1 MPEMRGEATIDI
13 QASPEQVYE
22 YVANFHKH
30 IEWNHQPTE
39 MVQTSKGAIGVG
51 STFRT
56 TEQLPE
62 DVPWL
67 LLHVTIPIFNTFLG
81 LKPYTEAEITALEP
95 GKRVAWK
102 AAAPKRKGYMMKAEW
117 EILRYSSRNT

>member
-13 QASPEQVYE
+13 QASPELVYK

-56 TEQLPE
+56 MEQPPKDVSWFLLNVLPIHFW
-62 DVPWL
+62 V
-67 LLHVTIPIFNTFLG
+67 
-81 LKPYTEAEITALEP
+81 
-95 GKRVAWK
+95 
-102 AAAPKRKGYMMKAEW
+102 
-117 EILRYSSRNT
+117 